1 MPPEK
6 EKEYIKKEITALQA
20 VLGNE
25 YYPKGWYYG
34 RLSSN
39 SKALIFD
46 VYKEMGLKLLWESD
60 SYAEKVDPLIFRFTL
75 ANQIIPQ
82 Q

>member
-39 SKALIFD
+39 SRALVFD
-46 VYKEMGLKLLWESD
+46 VYKELGLKLLWESD
-60 SYAEKVDPLIFRFTL
+60 SYAEKVVSHFLFH
-75 ANQIIPQ
+75 ACS
-82 Q
+82 